1 MSHAHGHGHAPEL
14 APQQAKRVRV
24 LLAAIVVPLVLVAL
38 IGLVAIYPST
48 NTKMGSRAFLS
59 QGSSLA
65 RLEVTSLD
73 VTGCQGVFGGMQ
85 SGYGTTGSAGS
96 SGADGAGTGSSGSN
110 GSGGVGTDGAG
121 TNAGTSGATSSADSS
136 LLKDA
141 VCAKVIK
148 GKGKGLVVPIHV
160 PTESRKFVS
169 VGDQVNAMYT
179 PAAISAGTPFIF
191 IDFER
196 AQPVGIL
203 ALVYLVVV
211 VAVAGRKG
219 VLSILGLAAALAV
232 LVGVMIPAL
241 LAGTNPVVVVCV
253 CALAMLIL
261 ALYLAHGVSV
271 RTTTALLGTV
281 AGLVVTVFLAQLS
294 AIYAHLNG
302 ASSEDAIAL
311 TTSVPGINMSA
322 LLVCGMV
329 LAGLGVLND
338 VTITQASAVWEL
350 HGANPTMGTW
360 KLARVAMRIGRD
372 HIASTVYTLAFAY
385 AGSALPLIMVAA
397 LIDRSVWATIL
408 SGEIAEEVVRTLVS
422 SIGLVLAIPATTL
435 IAAFLSVRTADKAG
449 IADGAGVPTE
459 SSGANTVNAGSSH
472 RGSHRAD
479 NGGVSGAGAP
489 TESSGASTVNAGSS
503 HRGSS
508 HRGSHRADNGGASAR
523 GADGAGELGA

>member
-24 LLAAIVVPLVLVAL
+24 LLAVIVVPLVLVAL

-110 GSGGVGTDGAG
+110 GSGGVGADGAG

-435 IAAFLSVRTADKAG
+435 IAAFLSVRTADKASVVLDAAAPG
-449 IADGAGVPTE
+449 TE
-459 SSGANTVNAGSSH
+459 NAYSR

-479 NGGVSGAGAP
+479 NGGASGAGAP
-489 TESSGASTVNAGSS
+489 TESSGAGTVNAGSS

-508 HRGSHRADNGGASAR
+508 HRGSHRADNSGASGAGASAD
-523 GADGAGELGA
+523 A

>member
-96 SGADGAGTGSSGSN
+96 SGADGAGSSGADGAGTSSGSN
-110 GSGGVGTDGAG
+110 GSGGVGADGAG

-435 IAAFLSVRTADKAG
+435 IAAFLSVRTADKAA

-459 SSGANTVNAGSSH
+459 SSGADTVKAGSSH
-472 RGSHRAD
+472 RGSHRA
-479 NGGVSGAGAP
+479 
-489 TESSGASTVNAGSS
+489 
-503 HRGSS
+503 GSS

-523 GADGAGELGA
+523 GASSAGAPGV

>member
-38 IGLVAIYPST
+38 VGLVAIYPST

-96 SGADGAGTGSSGSN
+96 SGADGASSSGADGAGTSSGSN

-121 TNAGTSGATSSADSS
+121 TNASTSGATSSADSS

-311 TTSVPGINMSA
+311 TTSVPGLNMSA

-472 RGSHRAD
+472 RGAHRA
-479 NGGVSGAGAP
+479 
-489 TESSGASTVNAGSS
+489 E
-503 HRGSS
+503 
-508 HRGSHRADNGGASAR
+508 NGGASDA
-523 GADGAGELGA
+523 GASAGA

>member
-96 SGADGAGTGSSGSN
+96 SGADGAGTSSGSN

-121 TNAGTSGATSSADSS
+121 TNAGTSSSSADSS

-261 ALYLAHGVSV
+261 ALYLAHGISV

-281 AGLVVTVFLAQLS
+281 AGLVVTVTLAQLS

-397 LIDRSVWATIL
+397 LIDRSVWATVL

-435 IAAFLSVRTADKAG
+435 IAAFLSVRTADKAAT
-449 IADGAGVPTE
+449 ADGAGVPTE
-459 SSGANTVNAGSSH
+459 SSGAGTVNAGSSH
-472 RGSHRAD
+472 RGSHRA
-479 NGGVSGAGAP
+479 
-489 TESSGASTVNAGSS
+489 E
-503 HRGSS
+503 
-508 HRGSHRADNGGASAR
+508 NGGAS
-523 GADGAGELGA
+523 GAGELGV

>member
-38 IGLVAIYPST
+38 VGLVAIYPST

-85 SGYGTTGSAGS
+85 SGYGTTGSAGSSGADGASS

-211 VAVAGRKG
+211 V
-219 VLSILGLAAALAV
+219 
-232 LVGVMIPAL
+232 
-241 LAGTNPVVVVCV
+241 GTCSPS
-253 CALAMLIL
+253 
-261 ALYLAHGVSV
+261 Y
-271 RTTTALLGTV
+271 
-281 AGLVVTVFLAQLS
+281 
-294 AIYAHLNG
+294 
-302 ASSEDAIAL
+302 
-311 TTSVPGINMSA
+311 
-322 LLVCGMV
+322 
-329 LAGLGVLND
+329 
-338 VTITQASAVWEL
+338 
-350 HGANPTMGTW
+350 
-360 KLARVAMRIGRD
+360 
-372 HIASTVYTLAFAY
+372 
-385 AGSALPLIMVAA
+385 
-397 LIDRSVWATIL
+397 
-408 SGEIAEEVVRTLVS
+408 
-422 SIGLVLAIPATTL
+422 
-435 IAAFLSVRTADKAG
+435 
-449 IADGAGVPTE
+449 
-459 SSGANTVNAGSSH
+459 
-472 RGSHRAD
+472 
-479 NGGVSGAGAP
+479 
-489 TESSGASTVNAGSS
+489 
-503 HRGSS
+503 
-508 HRGSHRADNGGASAR
+508 
-523 GADGAGELGA
+523 

>member
-38 IGLVAIYPST
+38 VGLVAIYPST

-96 SGADGAGTGSSGSN
+96 SGADGASSSGADGAGTGSSGSN
-110 GSGGVGTDGAG
+110 GSGGVGADGAG
-121 TNAGTSGATSSADSS
+121 TNAGTSGARTNAGTSGATSSADSS

-281 AGLVVTVFLAQLS
+281 AGLVVTVILAQLS

-397 LIDRSVWATIL
+397 LIDRSVWATVL

-472 RGSHRAD
+472 RGS
-479 NGGVSGAGAP
+479 
-489 TESSGASTVNAGSS
+489 
-503 HRGSS
+503 S

-523 GADGAGELGA
+523 GASGAGASAGA

>member
-121 TNAGTSGATSSADSS
+121 TNASTSGATSSADSS

-196 AQPVGIL
+196 ALPVGIL

-281 AGLVVTVFLAQLS
+281 AGLVVTVTLAQLS

-397 LIDRSVWATIL
+397 LIDRSVWATVL

-449 IADGAGVPTE
+449 IADGAGA
-459 SSGANTVNAGSSH
+459 S
-472 RGSHRAD
+472 
-479 NGGVSGAGAP
+479 

-503 HRGSS
+503 HRGSHRAGSS

-523 GADGAGELGA
+523 GASSAGAPGV

>member
-96 SGADGAGTGSSGSN
+96 SGADGAGSSGADGAGTSSGSN
-110 GSGGVGTDGAG
+110 GSGGVGADGAG

-261 ALYLAHGVSV
+261 ALYLAHGISV

-281 AGLVVTVFLAQLS
+281 AGLVVTVILAQLS

-435 IAAFLSVRTADKAG
+435 IAAFLSVRTADKAA

-459 SSGANTVNAGSSH
+459 SSGADTVKAGSSH
-472 RGSHRAD
+472 RGSHRA
-479 NGGVSGAGAP
+479 
-489 TESSGASTVNAGSS
+489 
-503 HRGSS
+503 GSS

-523 GADGAGELGA
+523 GASAAGAPDA

>member
-38 IGLVAIYPST
+38 VGLVAIYPST

-96 SGADGAGTGSSGSN
+96 SGADGASSSGADGAGTGSSGSN

-121 TNAGTSGATSSADSS
+121 TNAGTSGARTNAGTSGATSSADSS

-281 AGLVVTVFLAQLS
+281 AGLVVTVTLAQLS

-422 SIGLVLAIPATTL
+422 SIGLVLAIPATTV

-449 IADGAGVPTE
+449 IADG
-459 SSGANTVNAGSSH
+459 SSH
-472 RGSHRAD
+472 RGSHRAE
-479 NGGVSGAGAP
+479 NGGDSGAGAP
-489 TESSGASTVNAGSS
+489 TESSGAGTENTYSP
-503 HRGSS
+503 RGA
-508 HRGSHRADNGGASAR
+508 HRADNGGTGSAGASA
-523 GADGAGELGA
+523 GA

>member
-1 MSHAHGHGHAPEL
+1 
-14 APQQAKRVRV
+14 
-24 LLAAIVVPLVLVAL
+24 
-38 IGLVAIYPST
+38 
-48 NTKMGSRAFLS
+48 
-59 QGSSLA
+59 
-65 RLEVTSLD
+65 
-73 VTGCQGVFGGMQ
+73 
-85 SGYGTTGSAGS
+85 
-96 SGADGAGTGSSGSN
+96 
-110 GSGGVGTDGAG
+110 
-121 TNAGTSGATSSADSS
+121 
-136 LLKDA
+136 
-141 VCAKVIK
+141 
-148 GKGKGLVVPIHV
+148 
-160 PTESRKFVS
+160 
-169 VGDQVNAMYT
+169 
-179 PAAISAGTPFIF
+179 
-191 IDFER
+191 
-196 AQPVGIL
+196 
-203 ALVYLVVV
+203 
-211 VAVAGRKG
+211 
-219 VLSILGLAAALAV
+219 
-232 LVGVMIPAL
+232 
-241 LAGTNPVVVVCV
+241 
-253 CALAMLIL
+253 MLIL

-472 RGSHRAD
+472 RGS
-479 NGGVSGAGAP
+479 
-489 TESSGASTVNAGSS
+489 
-503 HRGSS
+503 S

-523 GADGAGELGA
+523 GASAAGAPDA

>member
-38 IGLVAIYPST
+38 VGLVAIYPST

-96 SGADGAGTGSSGSN
+96 SGADGAGSSSGSN

-121 TNAGTSGATSSADSS
+121 TNANTSGARTNAGTSGATSSADSS

-261 ALYLAHGVSV
+261 ALYLAHGISV

-449 IADGAGVPTE
+449 IADGAAPGTE
-459 SSGANTVNAGSSH
+459 NAYSRRGA
-472 RGSHRAD
+472 HRAD
-479 NGGVSGAGAP
+479 NGGASSAGAP
-489 TESSGASTVNAGSS
+489 TESSGANTVNAGSS

-508 HRGSHRADNGGASAR
+508 HRGSHRADNGGASNR
-523 GADGAGELGA
+523 GADGAGELGV

>member
-203 ALVYLVVV
+203 AL
-211 VAVAGRKG
+211 
-219 VLSILGLAAALAV
+219 
-232 LVGVMIPAL
+232 

-261 ALYLAHGVSV
+261 ALYLAHGISV

-281 AGLVVTVFLAQLS
+281 AGLVVTVILAQLS

-311 TTSVPGINMSA
+311 TTSVPGLNMSA

-435 IAAFLSVRTADKAG
+435 IAAFLSVRTADKAA

-459 SSGANTVNAGSSH
+459 SSGADTVKAGSSH
-472 RGSHRAD
+472 RGSHRA
-479 NGGVSGAGAP
+479 
-489 TESSGASTVNAGSS
+489 
-503 HRGSS
+503 GSS

-523 GADGAGELGA
+523 GASSAGAPGV

>member
-24 LLAAIVVPLVLVAL
+24 LLAAIVIPLVLVAL
-38 IGLVAIYPST
+38 VGLVAIYPST

-96 SGADGAGTGSSGSN
+96 SGADGAGTSSGSN
-110 GSGGVGTDGAG
+110 GSGGVGADGAG

-449 IADGAGVPTE
+449 IA
-459 SSGANTVNAGSSH
+459 AGSSR
-472 RGSHRAD
+472 RGSHRAE
-479 NGGVSGAGAP
+479 NGGASGAGAP

>member
-24 LLAAIVVPLVLVAL
+24 LLAVIVVPLVLVAL
-38 IGLVAIYPST
+38 VGLVAIYPST

-261 ALYLAHGVSV
+261 ALYLAHGISV

-449 IADGAGVPTE
+449 IADGSSHRGSRRADNDGASGAGVPTE
-459 SSGANTVNAGSSH
+459 SSGAN
-472 RGSHRAD
+472 
-479 NGGVSGAGAP
+479 
-489 TESSGASTVNAGSS
+489 TVNAGSS

-523 GADGAGELGA
+523 GADGAGASAGV

>member
-24 LLAAIVVPLVLVAL
+24 LLAVIVVPLVLVAL

-196 AQPVGIL
+196 ALPVGIL

-261 ALYLAHGVSV
+261 ALYLAHGISV

-281 AGLVVTVFLAQLS
+281 AGLVVTVILAQLS

-397 LIDRSVWATIL
+397 LIDRSVWATVL

-435 IAAFLSVRTADKAG
+435 IAAFLSVRTADKAA
-449 IADGAGVPTE
+449 IADG
-459 SSGANTVNAGSSH
+459 SSR

-479 NGGVSGAGAP
+479 
-489 TESSGASTVNAGSS
+489 
-503 HRGSS
+503 
-508 HRGSHRADNGGASAR
+508 DGGASAR
-523 GADGAGELGA
+523 GADGADAAGA